1 MRADEVRDTG
11 ALLGRA
17 GSDVTELARGI
28 HRGVA
33 GRVFGLLGAPARPV
47 QLLHDGIC
55 TIAYSATRI
64 GTSIVP
70 ALVGTVAA
78 AVHDRAAPS
87 AHDSPGGRLT
97 LAAVSGLIG
106 DQLADEYPTLAPE
119 LRLRTHEG
127 PLRRSPGNVV
137 EDLGPDATGR
147 IVIFL
152 HGLCG
157 NDWYWQLGAERSL
170 GDART
175 TFGSLLRDE
184 CGWTPL
190 YASYNTGLHISA
202 NGRALA
208 ALLEE
213 LVAGWP
219 VGVERIAL
227 IGHSMGALVG
237 RSAAQQGAKA
247 RHVWTRQLRDVV
259 GLGGPHLGAPLERLA
274 NWGSHRLG
282 RLPET
287 RPFATLLNRRS
298 VGIKDLRYGAVIDE
312 DWVGFDPDE
321 PLCDRCTPARL
332 PPSIAH
338 YAVAA
343 TLTRSPDGPFP
354 MVGDLLVEYSSA
366 TGTGPLRRIPF
377 EVERT
382 MHIGRRHHLHLLSDP
397 IVYAQLRT
405 WLA

>member
-17 GSDVTELARGI
+17 ASDVTELARGV

-55 TIAYSATRI
+55 AIAYSATRI

-70 ALVGTVAA
+70 ALVGTAAA
-78 AVHDRAAPS
+78 AVHDRAATS
-87 AHDSPGGRLT
+87 AHDSAGRFT

-106 DQLADEYPTLAPE
+106 DRLADDYPTLAPQ

-127 PLRRSPGNVV
+127 PLRRSPGNVID
-137 EDLGPDATGR
+137 DLAPAATGR
-147 IVIFL
+147 IVIFV

-157 NDWYWQLGAERSL
+157 NDWYWQLGAERSF
-170 GDART
+170 GTAGT
-175 TFGSLLRDE
+175 TFGSLLRE
-184 CGWTPL
+184 ERGWTPL

-213 LVAGWP
+213 LVAAWP

-227 IGHSMGALVG
+227 IGHSMGALVE
-237 RSAAQQGAKA
+237 RSAAQQGAEA
-247 RHVWTRQLRDVV
+247 GHMWTRQLRDVV

-287 RPFATLLNRRS
+287 RPFATFLNRRS
-298 VGIKDLRYGAVIDE
+298 VGIKDLRYGAVIDD
-312 DWVGFDPDE
+312 DWAGFDLDE
-321 PLCDRCTPARL
+321 LLCDRCTPARL
-332 PPSIAH
+332 LPAVTY

-343 TLTRSPDGPFP
+343 TLTRSPHRLLP
-354 MVGDLLVEYSSA
+354 VIGDLLVEYSSA
-366 TGTGPLRRIPF
+366 TGTGPRRRIPF
-377 EVERT
+377 EVEQT
-382 MHIGRRHHLHLLSDP
+382 MHLGRRHHLHLLSDP
-397 IVYAQLRT
+397 TVYTQLHT
-405 WLA
+405 WLT

>member
-1 MRADEVRDTG
+1 MRAGEVRDTG
-11 ALLGRA
+11 ALLGRV
-17 GSDVTELARGI
+17 GSEVTELARGV

-47 QLLHDGIC
+47 QRLHDGIC
-55 TIAYSATRI
+55 AIAYSATRI

-70 ALVGTVAA
+70 ALVGTAAA

-87 AHDSPGGRLT
+87 AHDSPGRFT

-106 DQLADEYPTLAPE
+106 DQLADEYPTLAPQ
-119 LRLRTHEG
+119 LRMRTHEG
-127 PLRRSPGNVV
+127 PLRRSPGDVI
-137 EDLGPDATGR
+137 EDLAPAATGR

-157 NDWYWQLGAERSL
+157 NDWYWQLGAERSF
-170 GDART
+170 GAART
-175 TFGSLLRDE
+175 TFGSLLPEER
-184 CGWTPL
+184 GWTPL

-208 ALLEE
+208 TLLED
-213 LVAGWP
+213 LTAAWP

-227 IGHSMGALVG
+227 IGHSMGALVA

-247 RHVWTRQLRDVV
+247 SHVWTRQLRDVV
-259 GLGGPHLGAPLERLA
+259 ALGGPHLGAPLERLA

-298 VGIKDLRYGAVIDE
+298 VGIKDLRYGAVIDD

-321 PLCDRCTPARL
+321 LLCDRCTPARL
-332 PPSIAH
+332 PPGIAY

-343 TLTRSPDGPFP
+343 TLTRSPHGPFP
-354 MVGDLLVEYSSA
+354 MIGDLLVEYSSA
-366 TGTGPLRRIPF
+366 TGAGPLRRIPF
-377 EVERT
+377 EVTRT

>member
-1 MRADEVRDTG
+1 MRADEVRDSG

-17 GSDVTELARGI
+17 LSDVTELARGV

-55 TIAYSATRI
+55 TIAYSATRM

-70 ALVGTVAA
+70 ALVGTAAA
-78 AVHDRAAPS
+78 AVHDPAAPS
-87 AHDSPGGRLT
+87 AHDSPARFA
-97 LAAVSGLIG
+97 LAAVGGLIG
-106 DQLADEYPTLAPE
+106 DQLAAEYPTLAPE
-119 LRLRTHEG
+119 LRLRTHGG
-127 PLRRSPGNVV
+127 PLRCSSGNVV
-137 EDLGPDATGR
+137 HDLGPAATGR

-170 GDART
+170 GAART

-184 CGWTPL
+184 HGWTPL
-190 YASYNTGLHISA
+190 YACYNTGLHISA

-237 RSAAQQGAKA
+237 RSAAQAGAEA
-247 RHVWTRQLRDVV
+247 GHVWTRHLSDVV
-259 GLGGPHLGAPLERLA
+259 GLGGPQLGAPLERLA

-287 RPFATLLNRRS
+287 RPFATFLNRRS
-298 VGIKDLRYGAVIDE
+298 VGIKDLRYGAVIDD
-312 DWVGFDPDE
+312 DWAGFDLDE
-321 PLCDRCTPARL
+321 LLCDRCTPARL
-332 PPSIAH
+332 LPGVAY

-343 TLTRSPDGPFP
+343 TLTRSPDGPFRV
-354 MVGDLLVEYSSA
+354 VGDLLVEYSSA
-366 TGTGPLRRIPF
+366 TGTGAIRRIPF
-377 EVERT
+377 EVEQT
-382 MHIGRRHHLHLLSDP
+382 MHIGRRHHLNLLSDP
-397 IVYAQLRT
+397 IVYARLRT